1 MKVIIVGRDASCD
14 IEVNDVKVSRQ
25 HLQIVMNDAG
35 QISAIDLNS
44 TNGTWVNGNRIQGE
58 CKIGPNDNIKV
69 GDTALPWQLIM
80 QKLNG
85 GAAMPQSPRPSSAP
99 AGQAPK
105 KEPGKKSNKTLVWII
120 ILVVVLLIGGGTT
133 FYFMQESEKAEQKR
147 IETQKNYI
155 NEYQEIADEKADAE
169 AQKAQAVKAKD
180 DEAKARKNA
189 EKEARE
195 ANEAKDQAE
204 ADAQEARDAQE
215 KAEREAREAER
226 RARREAEA
234 KAQADRDRAE
244 AERLR
249 EEAEKAKQEAESIAE
264 AQAQAQAQAQ
274 AETIAIMDETLD
286 VKMNAL
292 NKKDLKA
299 VAEALGLQE
308 VTEKNAK
315 EKIREAFNQAKDQK
329 DFDRMKQIYDSVKNG
344 DQKSREAEKDK
355 LVGDLYESYKAAIG
369 ALSMDQ
375 MKAVADS
382 LGLEGAKPTNA
393 KSMIDTEIKH
403 AKDDKNVEK
412 MQQIIAIIEQVKQQ
426 PATEQQTAP
435 EGENTEPEQ
444 EDEGNQNVNTGNMGG
459 NAS

>member
-105 KEPGKKSNKTLVWII
+105 KGSNKKSNKTLVWII
-120 ILVVVLLIGGGTT
+120 ILVAVILIGGGVAY
-133 FYFMQESEKAEQKR
+133 YFMMESEKAEQKR

-155 NEYQEIADEKADAE
+155 NEYQEIVDEKAEAE
-169 AQKAQAVKAKD
+169 AQAAK
-180 DEAKARKNA
+180 
-189 EKEARE
+189 
-195 ANEAKDQAE
+195 ANEAKDNEMNDKIRAQKEAE
-204 ADAQEARDAQE
+204 AA
-215 KAEREAREAER
+215 K
-226 RARREAEA
+226 EA
-234 KAQADRDRAE
+234 KAQADKEAEEAREAQVNAEQDAENARQAKNEAEKAKSEAIEAQAE
-244 AERLR
+244 ADRLR
-249 EEAEKAKQEAESIAE
+249 EEAEIAKQEAESIAK

-286 VKMNAL
+286 IKMDAL

-308 VTEKNAK
+308 VSEKNAK
-315 EKIREAFNQAKDQK
+315 EKIREAFNAANQAG

-344 DQKSREAEKDK
+344 DQKSREAELTEQRNNLNNQYKEMIKQLDDYQWTIVRDS
-355 LVGDLYESYKAAIG
+355 LNVVGDNTKAI
-369 ALSMDQ
+369 
-375 MKAVADS
+375 KAQVTS
-382 LGLEGAKPTNA
+382 KFNNA
-393 KSMIDTEIKH
+393 KD
-403 AKDDKNVEK
+403 AKDNEEMSRIVS
-412 MQQIIAIIEQVKQQ
+412 IIEYAK
-426 PATEQQTAP
+426 QQTAP

>member
-105 KEPGKKSNKTLVWII
+105 KGSNKKSNKTLVWII
-120 ILVVVLLIGGGTT
+120 ILVAVILIGGGVAY
-133 FYFMQESEKAEQKR
+133 YFMMESEKAEQKR

-155 NEYQEIADEKADAE
+155 NEYQEIVDEKAEAE
-169 AQKAQAVKAKD
+169 AQAAK
-180 DEAKARKNA
+180 
-189 EKEARE
+189 
-195 ANEAKDQAE
+195 ANEAKDNEMNDKIRAQKEAE
-204 ADAQEARDAQE
+204 AA
-215 KAEREAREAER
+215 K
-226 RARREAEA
+226 EA
-234 KAQADRDRAE
+234 KAQADKEAEEAREAQVNAEQDAENARQAKNEAEKAKSEAIEAQAE
-244 AERLR
+244 ADRLR
-249 EEAEKAKQEAESIAE
+249 EEAEIAKQEAESIAK

-286 VKMNAL
+286 IKMDAL

-315 EKIREAFNQAKDQK
+315 EKIREAFNAANQAG

-344 DQKSREAEKDK
+344 DQKSRDAEKDK
-355 LVGDLYESYKAAIG
+355 LVGDLYESYKAAING
-369 ALSMDQ
+369 LTKDQ
-375 MKAVADS
+375 MKVVADS

-393 KSMIDTEIKH
+393 KSKIDTEIKH
-403 AKDDKNVEK
+403 AKDDKNIER
-412 MQQIIAIIEQVKQQ
+412 MQEIITIIEQVKQQ
-426 PATEQQTAP
+426 IVPTEKP
-435 EGENTEPEQ
+435 KLE
-444 EDEGNQNVNTGNMGG
+444 EGNNAEPQQEEVGNPDAKKENEGK
-459 NAS
+459 